1 MWHEQQGAARRT
13 TFFVPALLALAAALA
28 LCASEAEAGGSGST
42 SGVLPHAASKLAGQR
57 FALQLASAAT
67 IGAGG
72 IHRTHP

>member
-1 MWHEQQGAARRT
+1 MWHELRRAARRK
-13 TFFVPALLALAAALA
+13 TFLLPALLALAASVA

-42 SGVLPHAASKLAGQR
+42 SGVLPYAATRFAGQH
-57 FALQLASAAT
+57 FALQLAAAGT